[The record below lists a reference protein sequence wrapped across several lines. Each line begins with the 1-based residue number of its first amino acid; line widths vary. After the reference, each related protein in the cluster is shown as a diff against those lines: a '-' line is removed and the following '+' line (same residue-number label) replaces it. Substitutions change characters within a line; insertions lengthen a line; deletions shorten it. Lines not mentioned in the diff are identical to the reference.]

1 MTIIKFTCCQDA
13 ALWLERN
20 FKLMKNKYF
29 RLFIESETVEMGYG
43 DMAIYYHITI
53 IISPSIEWSI
63 VDDNLYVYSKFDSQF
78 KIEDLHR
85 FTNFVIERV
94 N

>member
-13 ALWLERN
+13 ALQIERD
-20 FKLMKNKYF
+20 FKFIKPKYF
-29 RLFIESETVEMGYG
+29 ELFIESESVEMGYG

-53 IISPSIEWSI
+53 IISPHTEWMI
-63 VDDNLYVYSKFDSQF
+63 ADDNLFIFGKFSNY
-78 KIEDLHR
+78 KIEDLSK
-85 FTNFVIERV
+85 FSNFIVKRV